1 MQLPL
6 ELTFLFHLLGTQLVK
21 LILEYHDGPVL
32 SLDAL
37 LQLRDLDLLE
47 GDLVGHLLPDFAHA
61 VPLGLGDAVLQSL
74 LHGLQLRPVDH
85 DLRFKLDVLLLFQ
98 G

>member
-1 MQLPL
+1 
-6 ELTFLFHLLGTQLVK
+6 
-21 LILEYHDGPVL
+21 
-32 SLDAL
+32 
-37 LQLRDLDLLE
+37 
-47 GDLVGHLLPDFAHA
+47 
-61 VPLGLGDAVLQSL
+61 LQSL